1 MADSQQLQQF
11 AVIKLEDNDIK
22 AYSPNKKGEPDWIPL
37 WLLMVV
43 TKLRNA

>member
-22 AYSPNKKGEPDWIPL
+22 AYRSNKKGEPDLDSPL
-37 WLLMVV
+37 ITDSCNVIV
-43 TKLRNA
+43 